1 MGSREPNTVLIT
13 GASSGIGKATA
24 LYLARRGHRVVATSR
39 ELSRVNELSEQPQS
53 GSAAILT
60 YQLDINEPTSV
71 EEVVPR
77 IISQA
82 GGLDA
87 LINNA
92 GYGLWGCLE
101 QLTVEEVKAQFET
114 NLFAVLRM
122 SQAVLPSMRERG
134 GGTIVNVGSV
144 AGQIS
149 SPAGG
154 AYSASKFALESLT
167 KVMRM
172 EAAQFGI
179 RVVLIAPGLFRTNF
193 HHGRVLGEGVFDSGS
208 PYHSY
213 IQRIW
218 GNAGKNQRW
227 GGDPNKV
234 AKTIEKVL
242 VAKHPRARYA
252 VGPDSRLGAMAV
264 RLLPDGLLEYLVKRV
279 VVR

>member
-1 MGSREPNTVLIT
+1 MGLREPNTVLIT

-24 LYLARRGHRVVATSR
+24 LYLAARGYRVVATSR
-39 ELSRVNELSEQPQS
+39 ELSRLDELTEEPPT
-53 GSAAILT
+53 GPGAILT
-60 YQLDINEPTSV
+60 YQLDINEPASV

-77 IISQA
+77 IIEQT

-92 GYGLWGCLE
+92 AYGLWGCLE
-101 QLTVEEVKAQFET
+101 QLTVDEVKAQFET

-122 SQAVLPSMRERG
+122 SQAVLPSMRDRG
-134 GGTIVNVGSV
+134 WGTIVNVGSV

-167 KVMRM
+167 RVMRM

-179 RVVLIAPGLFRTNF
+179 RVVLVAPGLFRTNF
-193 HHGRVLGEGVFDSGS
+193 HRARVLGEKVFDPGS

-213 IQRIW
+213 VQRIW
-218 GNAGKNQRW
+218 RNAGENQRW
-227 GGDPNKV
+227 GGDPTKV

-242 VAKHPRARYA
+242 VAKHPRTRYA
-252 VGPDSRLGAMAV
+252 VGADSRMGTMAA
-264 RLLPDGLLEYLVKRV
+264 RLLPDGLLDYLVRRV